1 MVQIMFC
8 GNCGKEIT
16 NNEKFCPFCGAEQ
29 NAVIL
34 SGPSMPT
41 SGNTAVSASQKPVA
55 SSVPVTETPVSVTA
69 ENLQAVAT
77 SPTDISENAVS
88 ENAQIIPTPSV
99 PVNQT
104 ISAVPTPNTIPTSN
118 IGAPAVNGSYTP
130 ASTAGVPAN
139 PVIEIK
145 ETEKNER
152 KYSLKHIVL
161 CLVVAGVMAIA
172 AGVFAGLYFSAI

>member
-1 MVQIMFC
+1 
-8 GNCGKEIT
+8 
-16 NNEKFCPFCGAEQ
+16 
-29 NAVIL
+29 
-34 SGPSMPT
+34 MPT

-130 ASTAGVPAN
+130 ARTAGVPAN